1 MSFSKMSVNFST
13 RPFWRFV
20 INNQVGNGMD
30 SQDPSA
36 NSLIEQISDIED
48 EEYDNRFLII
58 WILSPTIVNQI
69 SP

>member
-1 MSFSKMSVNFST
+1 MSVNFVT
-13 RPFWRFV
+13 HPFWRLA
-20 INNQVGNGMD
+20 INDQVGNGLD
-30 SQDPSA
+30 SQDPSG

>member
-1 MSFSKMSVNFST
+1 MSFSKMSVKFVT
-13 RPFWRFV
+13 HPFWQFV
-20 INNQVGNGMD
+20 INQVGNGMD

-58 WILSPTIVNQI
+58 WVLSPTIVNQI